1 MLQFLLLPYPR
12 ELLLMVG
19 LQLSP
24 FQAASGLTGSF
35 SLCYDK
41 EKKSPTPVSAKEV
54 DRMSHTLLKILPLW
68 AGLWQILNGVI
79 LIGVLALIVLGCI
92 ALWKYIRRT

>member
-1 MLQFLLLPYPR
+1 MYKNAPARKKAPVLFSR
-12 ELLLMVG
+12 EQTG
-19 LQLSP
+19 S
-24 FQAASGLTGSF
+24 FGLTGSF

-41 EKKSPTPVSAKEV
+41 EKKFPTPVSAKEV

-68 AGLWQILNGVI
+68 AGLWQMLNGVI

>member
-1 MLQFLLLPYPR
+1 MPRPVLP
-12 ELLLMVG
+12 G
-19 LQLSP
+19 TDGA
-24 FQAASGLTGSF
+24 FGLTGSF

>member
-1 MLQFLLLPYPR
+1 
-12 ELLLMVG
+12 
-19 LQLSP
+19 
-24 FQAASGLTGSF
+24 
-35 SLCYDK
+35 
-41 EKKSPTPVSAKEV
+41 
-54 DRMSHTLLKILPLW
+54 MSHTLLKILALW

>member
-1 MLQFLLLPYPR
+1 M
-12 ELLLMVG
+12 
-19 LQLSP
+19 
-24 FQAASGLTGSF
+24 TDSF

-41 EKKSPTPVSAKEV
+41 EKSSEWMHPEGGMT
-54 DRMSHTLLKILPLW
+54 MLHL
-68 AGLWQILNGVI
+68 AGLWQMFNLAL

>member
-1 MLQFLLLPYPR
+1 
-12 ELLLMVG
+12 
-19 LQLSP
+19 
-24 FQAASGLTGSF
+24 
-35 SLCYDK
+35 
-41 EKKSPTPVSAKEV
+41 
-54 DRMSHTLLKILPLW
+54 MSHTLLKILPFW